1 MGWGS
6 IIYLAAI
13 TGISPDLYEA
23 ATIDG
28 AGRLRKIWNVTL
40 PCIRGTMV
48 TLLIMNL
55 GRVMGSNF
63 ERLDSFGNVQVKE
76 FQYQLAI
83 YIYEKGLA
91 GGNFSRATAVGL
103 FQSLVGLI
111 LVLTSDRVSKA
122 LGEDGLLYGGM
133 DNLTTVPAEKKKSL
147 FKGVNRVRVSDFAI
161 AFVILLL
168 SLTCII
174 PFIHI
179 AAKSISSNSAVL
191 AKQVYLWPKGL
202 NFDAYISIF
211 RDGQLT
217 HAMLYTIW
225 MTFLFTVIGLAVTV
239 LAAYP
244 LARRELKGRAV
255 IAFII
260 MFTMYFSAGLIPEYL
275 LYKDL
280 KLLNTMWVLV
290 LPLSFSPYNML
301 IMRSFIRSTIPDS
314 LYEAANLDGA
324 DHFQILGRIVLP
336 LSKPILATLALFYA
350 VGRWNAYADAKYYI
364 TTKAL
369 QPLQYLLSNMVLNSG
384 QDAFS
389 LSEAAAAES
398 TPEVLQA
405 AVVMFATL
413 PILVVY
419 PFVQKYF
426 VQGTMIGAVKG

>member
-1 MGWGS
+1 M
-6 IIYLAAI
+6 
-13 TGISPDLYEA
+13 
-23 ATIDG
+23 
-28 AGRLRKIWNVTL
+28 
-40 PCIRGTMV
+40 
-48 TLLIMNL
+48 
-55 GRVMGSNF
+55 
-63 ERLDSFGNVQVKE
+63 
-76 FQYQLAI
+76 
-83 YIYEKGLA
+83 
-91 GGNFSRATAVGL
+91 
-103 FQSLVGLI
+103 
-111 LVLTSDRVSKA
+111 
-122 LGEDGLLYGGM
+122 
-133 DNLTTVPAEKKKSL
+133 TTVPAENKKSL
-147 FKGVNRVRVSDFAI
+147 FKGVNRARVSDFVL
-161 AFVILLL
+161 AFIILLL
-168 SLTCII
+168 SLTCIV
-174 PFIHI
+174 PFLHI
-179 AAKSISSNSAVL
+179 AAKSISSNTAVL
-191 AKQVYLWPKGL
+191 SKRVYLLPKGL

-217 HAMLYTIW
+217 HSMVYTIW
-225 MTFLFTVIGLAVTV
+225 MTFLFTVIGLIVTV

-244 LARRELKGRAV
+244 LARRELKGRSV

-324 DHFQILGRIVLP
+324 DHFQVLTRIVLP
-336 LSKPILATLALFYA
+336 LSKPILATLSLFYA

-384 QDAFS
+384 QDAVS
-389 LSEAAAAES
+389 LSEAAAVES

-413 PILVVY
+413 PIMMIY

>member
-1 MGWGS
+1 MS
-6 IIYLAAI
+6 AI
-13 TGISPDLYEA
+13 
-23 ATIDG
+23 
-28 AGRLRKIWNVTL
+28 
-40 PCIRGTMV
+40 
-48 TLLIMNL
+48 
-55 GRVMGSNF
+55 
-63 ERLDSFGNVQVKE
+63 
-76 FQYQLAI
+76 
-83 YIYEKGLA
+83 
-91 GGNFSRATAVGL
+91 
-103 FQSLVGLI
+103 
-111 LVLTSDRVSKA
+111 
-122 LGEDGLLYGGM
+122 
-133 DNLTTVPAEKKKSL
+133 PAEKKTSL
-147 FKGVNRVRVSDFAI
+147 FKGVNRVRVSDFVI
-161 AFVILLL
+161 AFIILLL

-179 AAKSISSNSAVL
+179 AAKSISSNTAVL
-191 AKQVYLWPKGL
+191 SKQVLLWPKGL
-202 NFDAYISIF
+202 NFEAYVSIF

-217 HAMLYTIW
+217 HSMIYTIW
-225 MTFLFTVIGLAVTV
+225 MTFLFTVIGMIITI

-244 LARRELKGRAV
+244 LARRELKGRTV

-280 KLLNTMWVLV
+280 RLLNTMWVLV

-324 DHFQILGRIVLP
+324 DHFQILVRIVIP

-384 QDAFS
+384 QDAVS

-413 PILVVY
+413 PIMMVY

-426 VQGTMIGAVKG
+426 EKGLMAGAVKG

>member
-1 MGWGS
+1 MS
-6 IIYLAAI
+6 TAA
-13 TGISPDLYEA
+13 S
-23 ATIDG
+23 
-28 AGRLRKIWNVTL
+28 
-40 PCIRGTMV
+40 
-48 TLLIMNL
+48 
-55 GRVMGSNF
+55 
-63 ERLDSFGNVQVKE
+63 
-76 FQYQLAI
+76 
-83 YIYEKGLA
+83 
-91 GGNFSRATAVGL
+91 
-103 FQSLVGLI
+103 
-111 LVLTSDRVSKA
+111 
-122 LGEDGLLYGGM
+122 
-133 DNLTTVPAEKKKSL
+133 AEKKASL
-147 FKGVNRVRVSDFAI
+147 FKGVNRVRVSDFVI
-161 AFVILLL
+161 AFVILIL

-174 PFIHI
+174 PFLHI
-179 AAKSISSNSAVL
+179 AAKSISSNTAVL
-191 AKQVYLWPKGL
+191 SKRVYLLPVDM
-202 NFDAYISIF
+202 NFEAYNSIF

-217 HAMLYTIW
+217 HSMLYTIW
-225 MTFLFTVIGLAVTV
+225 MTFLFTAIGMVITT

-244 LARRELKGRAV
+244 LARRELKGRALF
-255 IAFII
+255 AFIL

-280 KLLNTMWVLV
+280 NLLNKMWVLV

-324 DHFQILGRIVLP
+324 DHFQILFRIVLP

-384 QDAFS
+384 QDAIS
-389 LSEAAAAES
+389 LSEAAAQES

-405 AVVMFATL
+405 AVVMFATI
-413 PILVVY
+413 PIMLVY

>member
-1 MGWGS
+1 MS
-6 IIYLAAI
+6 AI
-13 TGISPDLYEA
+13 
-23 ATIDG
+23 
-28 AGRLRKIWNVTL
+28 
-40 PCIRGTMV
+40 
-48 TLLIMNL
+48 
-55 GRVMGSNF
+55 
-63 ERLDSFGNVQVKE
+63 
-76 FQYQLAI
+76 
-83 YIYEKGLA
+83 
-91 GGNFSRATAVGL
+91 
-103 FQSLVGLI
+103 
-111 LVLTSDRVSKA
+111 
-122 LGEDGLLYGGM
+122 
-133 DNLTTVPAEKKKSL
+133 PAEKKTSL
-147 FKGVNRVRVSDFAI
+147 FKGVNRVRVSDFVI
-161 AFVILLL
+161 AFIILLL

-179 AAKSISSNSAVL
+179 AAKSISSNTAVL
-191 AKQVYLWPKGL
+191 SKQVLLWPKGL
-202 NFDAYISIF
+202 NFEAYSSIF

-217 HAMLYTIW
+217 HSMIYTIW
-225 MTFLFTVIGLAVTV
+225 MTLLFTAIGMVITI

-244 LARRELKGRAV
+244 LARRELKGRTV
-255 IAFII
+255 IAFVI

-324 DHFQILGRIVLP
+324 DHFQILVRIVIP

-350 VGRWNAYADAKYYI
+350 VGRLNAYADAKYYI

-384 QDAFS
+384 QDAVS

-405 AVVMFATL
+405 AVVMFATI
-413 PILVVY
+413 PIMLVY